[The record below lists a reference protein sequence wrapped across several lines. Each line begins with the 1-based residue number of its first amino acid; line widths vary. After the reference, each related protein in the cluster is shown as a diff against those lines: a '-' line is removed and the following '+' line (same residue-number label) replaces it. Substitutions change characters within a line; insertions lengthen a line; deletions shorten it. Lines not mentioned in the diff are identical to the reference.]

1 MKHQNPGLNIIGY
14 TDGLFGL
21 GEAVR
26 LNIKAARKTNIPLN
40 IINFEKVKQN
50 SNYEYSFKYSVN
62 LVQISSNDLDDF
74 FRVIDPEFFRDKYT
88 ILFLMWESEFLP
100 EKLKKNV
107 TLFNEIWTASSYC
120 QKLFKKIFDGD
131 IIVVPHP
138 IEVDLKP
145 IQNQNPTIFFNE
157 NKFSYLFI
165 FSYHSSIERKNPFF
179 LIEAFTKA
187 FGNNQDVE
195 LVIKTNGA
203 KYFKS
208 AERKLSQARAN
219 QKNITIIDFDLD
231 RNEINHL
238 INNCDCYVSMHH
250 SEGYGL
256 TLAEAMCLSKPTI
269 ATNYSGNTQF
279 MNENN
284 SFLVDYQLGL
294 IENPDANFGPKTM
307 WANPIIEDTIKKLKE
322 VYKNP
327 DLRKEKAKNAQLFVK
342 EKLSFYAVGSIM
354 KNRLNHL
361 YINFESLAVNA
372 NQNAYLLNELQFTKI
387 EISKLQKE
395 VKRMKK
401 NLIIRFILILKNQIR
416 KIKGKK

>member
-1 MKHQNPGLNIIGY
+1 MNHQSPGLNIIGY
-14 TDGLFGL
+14 TEGLFGL

-26 LNIKAARKTNIPLN
+26 LNIHAARKTNIPLN
-40 IINFEKVKQN
+40 IINFEKVKQDID
-50 SNYEYSFKYSVN
+50 YEYSFKYSVN

-74 FRVIDPEFFRDKYT
+74 FRVINPEFFRDKYT
-88 ILFLMWESEFLP
+88 ILFLMWESEYLP

-120 QKLFKKIFDGD
+120 QKLFKKIFNGD

-138 IEVDLKP
+138 IEVNLKS

-179 LIEAFTKA
+179 LIEAFIKA

-203 KYFKS
+203 KHFKN
-208 AERKLSQARAN
+208 AERKLYQARAN

-250 SEGYGL
+250 SEGFGL
-256 TLAEAMCLSKPTI
+256 TLAEAMCLSKATI

-284 SFLVDYQLGL
+284 SFLVDYELGL
-294 IENPDANFGPKTM
+294 IENPDANFGPKTL
-307 WANPIIEDTIKKLKE
+307 WGNPMMEDTIKKLKE
-322 VYKNP
+322 VYENA
-327 DLRKEKAKNAQLFVK
+327 DLRKEKAKNAQHYVQ
-342 EKLSFYAVGSIM
+342 EKLSFYAIGSII

-361 YINFESLAVNA
+361 YINFESLAINE
-372 NQNAYLLNELQFTKI
+372 NQNTYLLNELQLTKI

-401 NLIIRFILILKNQIR
+401 NLIIRFIMILKNQIR
-416 KIKGKK
+416 KMKGKK

>member
-1 MKHQNPGLNIIGY
+1 MKHQSSGLNIIGY

-26 LNIKAARKTNIPLN
+26 LNINAARKTHIPLN

-50 SNYEYSFKYSVN
+50 IDYEYSFKYSVN

-88 ILFLMWESEFLP
+88 ILFLMWESEYLP

-120 QKLFKKIFDGD
+120 QKLFKKIFNGD

-138 IEVDLKP
+138 VEVHLKP

-179 LIEAFTKA
+179 LIEAFIKA

-203 KYFKS
+203 KHFKS
-208 AERKLSQARAN
+208 AERKLYQASAN

-250 SEGYGL
+250 SEGFGL
-256 TLAEAMCLSKPTI
+256 TLAEAMCLNKPTV

-284 SFLVDYQLGL
+284 SFLIDYELGL
-294 IENPDANFGPKTM
+294 IENTDANFGPKTL
-307 WANPIIEDTIKKLKE
+307 WGNPMMEDAIKKLKE
-322 VYKNP
+322 VYENT
-327 DLRKEKAKNAQLFVK
+327 DLRKEKAKNAQRNVQ
-342 EKLSFYAVGSIM
+342 EKLSFYAIGSII

-361 YINFESLAVNA
+361 YINFENLAINK
-372 NQNAYLLNELQFTKI
+372 NQNTYLLNELQLTKI

-401 NLIIRFILILKNQIR
+401 NLIIRFIMMLKNSIR
-416 KIKGKK
+416 KMKGKK